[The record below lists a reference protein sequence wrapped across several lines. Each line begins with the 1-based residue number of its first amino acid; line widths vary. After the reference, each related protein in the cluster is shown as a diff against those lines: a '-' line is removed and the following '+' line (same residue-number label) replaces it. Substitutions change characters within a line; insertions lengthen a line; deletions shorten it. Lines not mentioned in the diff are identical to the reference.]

1 MPVKP
6 PTGGSSHV
14 RVDASTSPTRP
25 ADADIPL
32 PGPSGL
38 RDYGSGRSIDDPGPR
53 AGTSS
58 AVGAVGA
65 GAAGATPTVVIHA
78 APAAT
83 RLLAPQPILDDYVVN
98 ARALLPVANAEG
110 LRVFNN
116 RTYVEVAEGAFVL
129 VALDPTTGLHRAR
142 RPSELLPGPVMLRN
156 ADNGLWYQRTLVKP
170 TTREQVRRYLP
181 ETTDLA
187 ADAFIA
193 RFGDKDV
200 AEVELRR
207 IERASPELER
217 QYGGISEE
225 MASRIRRLHK
235 WQGGPGEHVYREGR
249 LVGFKLDLDF
259 GSLPNVFPHLEKFNS
274 VVALTLG
281 SGEVPHSHRLSA
293 LFPNLES
300 LTVSGRP
307 SILSGGH
314 SAARLKLEGSVVQ
327 DLAKLPHLRSL
338 SLQNCDL
345 PAEFSLAGMPELR
358 ALTLGNIH
366 GGADLNAVVNGL
378 PGRLSLQILDL
389 NRNAALKVAP
399 DVTGMTE
406 LRVLDLTQT
415 GIEQLPSGLEADNG
429 PLRLEVLRLGDNR
442 LSKMTSLTGR
452 TALQELDLSNTG
464 LDRFPEGIT
473 SEIPGKVLNLSKNR
487 ITSIPESV
495 EVRAGFNLMGNPI
508 TDLASHRRLMDART
522 KTGTDV
528 WLGETNFDR
537 SPNAWLRHLPIE
549 ELSENLKI
557 WDSVDVDA
565 YWLVARQIAVD
576 LARTPGFHVERP
588 VLQQRVWRFLESY
601 SKADPGLQARLKDIL
616 KNEPSPLKKLERL
629 ETETGL
635 PSEPSPARSV
645 LRGDTGDVGRLLAVA
660 ESTTR
665 AQVRQYF
672 PEASDQQADHFRV
685 HFSAKDA
692 AEVELKRLQPGLVQL
707 DQELS
712 RWTNSYLYDGDKL
725 GPTLR
730 RLYTWQGEPDEL
742 VFHDKRP
749 VGFKLSA
756 SVSRWPDHPSLA
768 TQFNSIVSLE
778 LTGLA
783 VPLPERFFSAFPN
796 LESLKL
802 IFGYGM
808 SSADPGFRFTVDAG
822 NVEVSGSLAQ
832 LRGLTL
838 QRANLSPDFAVVG
851 MTGLRVLDLE
861 QNGIQQLRGLDADNG
876 PLRLEVLKLSNNPLS
891 VAPSVTRM
899 TVLQELDLSFA
910 GLDRFPEGI
919 TNEIP
924 GKILNLANNRITSIP
939 ESIEIRAGFNLLGNP
954 ITDPASLRRLIHA
967 RIATGS
973 DIWLGVA
980 SDDRSAHLW
989 LRNVPPGKEL
999 TEKLQLWDSFG
1010 PRSSLTGA
1018 MRQLSRTPEFHVEYP
1033 LLQRRVWSFLKIYSE
1048 CIPGEQARLDNILT
1062 FEWSPGK
1069 MLDRLEAEIR
1079 ENDPGRQNQPLH
1091 HLPKRPKLD

>member
-1 MPVKP
+1 M
-6 PTGGSSHV
+6 
-14 RVDASTSPTRP
+14 
-25 ADADIPL
+25 
-32 PGPSGL
+32 
-38 RDYGSGRSIDDPGPR
+38 
-53 AGTSS
+53 
-58 AVGAVGA
+58 
-65 GAAGATPTVVIHA
+65 IHA
-78 APAAT
+78 APVET
-83 RLLAPQPILDDYVVN
+83 RLLAPQPMLDDYVVN
-98 ARALLPVANAEG
+98 ARALLPLANSEG

-116 RTYVEVAEGAFVL
+116 RTYAEVADGAFVL
-129 VALDPTTGLHRAR
+129 VAVDPTTGLHRAR

-193 RFGDKDV
+193 RFGDRDV

-207 IERASPELER
+207 IERVGPDLER
-217 QYGGISEE
+217 AYSGISEVV
-225 MASRIRRLHK
+225 RRLHK
-235 WQGGPGEHVYREGR
+235 WQGEPADHVYREGR
-249 LVGFKLDLDF
+249 LVGFKLDLDS
-259 GSLPNVFPHLEKFNS
+259 GSLPIVFPYLEKLNS

-281 SGEVPHSHRLSA
+281 SGEVLHSHRLSA

-307 SILSGGH
+307 SMLSGGH
-314 SAARLKLEGSVVQ
+314 SAARLKLEGSIVR

-338 SLQNCDL
+338 NLQNCNL

-358 ALTLGNIH
+358 ALTLGNIQ
-366 GGADLNAVVNGL
+366 GVSDLNAVVNSL
-378 PGRLSLQILDL
+378 PGRLSLQVLDL
-389 NRNAALKVAP
+389 NRNPALKVAP
-399 DVTGMTE
+399 DVTGMIE

-415 GIEQLPSGLEADNG
+415 GIEQLPNGLEADNG

-442 LSKMTSLTGR
+442 LSRMPSLTRR

-508 TDLASHRRLMDART
+508 TDLESHRRLMDARI
-522 KTGTDV
+522 KTGTDI
-528 WLGETNFDR
+528 WLGEISFDR
-537 SPNAWLRHLPIE
+537 SPNAWLRHLPFE
-549 ELSENLKI
+549 QLSENLKI
-557 WDSVDVDA
+557 WDSVDINSFGFA
-565 YWLVARQIAVD
+565 ARQIAVD
-576 LARTPGFHVERP
+576 LARTPGFQVERP
-588 VLQQRVWRFLESY
+588 VLQQRVWRFFERY
-601 SKADPGLQARLKDIL
+601 SKADPGVQARLRGIL
-616 KNEPSPLKKLERL
+616 ENEPGPLKKLERL
-629 ETETGL
+629 EAETGL
-635 PSEPSPARSV
+635 PSEPLSTRSV
-645 LRGDTGDVGRLLAVA
+645 LRGDTVSDVGHLLAAA

-672 PEASDQQADHFRV
+672 PEATDQQADHFRV
-685 HFSAKDA
+685 HFSDKDA

-712 RWTNSYLYDGDKL
+712 RWTNSYRYDADKV

-756 SVSRWPDHPSLA
+756 SVSRWPDHPSLS

-783 VPLPERFFSAFPN
+783 VPLPERFFSVFPN

-802 IFGYGM
+802 IFGYGV
-808 SSADPGFRFTVDAG
+808 SSADPGFRFTAEPG
-822 NVEVSGSLAQ
+822 SVEVSGSLAQ
-832 LRGLTL
+832 LRDLTL
-838 QRANLSPDFAVVG
+838 QRANLSPDFSVAG

-861 QNGIQQLRGLDADNG
+861 QNGIQHLRGLDADNG

-891 VAPSVTRM
+891 VAPSITRL
-899 TVLQELDLSFA
+899 TALQELDLSFA
-910 GLDRFPEGI
+910 GLDKFPEGI

-924 GKILNLANNRITSIP
+924 KKKLNLANNRITSIP

-967 RIATGS
+967 RITTGT
-973 DIWLGVA
+973 DIWLGNE
-980 SDDRSAHLW
+980 SNDHSANLW
-989 LRNVPPGKEL
+989 LRNVPPGQEL
-999 TEKLQLWDSFG
+999 TEKLQLWGSFD
-1010 PRSSLTGA
+1010 PHSRLMGA
-1018 MRQLSRTPEFHVEYP
+1018 MRRLSQTPEFHVEYP

-1048 CIPGEQARLDNILT
+1048 RIPGEQAQLDNILT

-1079 ENDPGRQNQPLH
+1079 KNDPGRQNQPLH
-1091 HLPKRPKLD
+1091 HLPKRPRTGVE